1 MAAVPQNNLRE
12 QLRLHSARGGLRA
25 PPAARHRTAGFT
37 FKKRALPASALSGEC
52 LSTPSISALKDKDV
66 NTSLAKPFSSL
77 SVSKDKKTKIQDFFP
92 RTSNGQELKPSC
104 ASQVLADSLED
115 LEQGLKDVRTSGR
128 RPGHAP
134 SQETDPRRL
143 AESVITIE
151 DEWDDIDDF
160 DLSGIDKKYSRSI
173 LSPKGQTSG
182 KTPQRSH
189 SSVNKLPG
197 SPGTVTNDTAPLKR
211 STSEHNEISLH
222 DEQQCLSQRSLICL
236 GDEVPCSSSKT
247 AGEDLQENLSAEVI
261 SHDEEAYAAADVK
274 NKNGESQKLSNGEK
288 NSQPDLDEIG
298 NEPFAS
304 IELEEDDY
312 CDVIPP
318 SPEEELPSFSPSIK
332 NISNIFKDSPTGGRS
347 TTPIIE
353 SKPEKIATKQPIA
366 ETGTEDADKGL
377 HLEQQLYSVMDD
389 ICKLVDAIPIHEL
402 KYLSCAKELLQ
413 QRDLRRKLLA
423 NSIKLNK
430 SSINTVFART
440 GKPCM
445 GQGTATDHDTAVCS
459 GPNCSLSSDGKSPK
473 PTELPSMFSGTV
485 NSSNFSTKK
494 FQICDTL
501 DTSYASKQTV
511 WDITYPETTELSSS
525 KINVK
530 ERTSLS
536 LQSETSFNNSWC
548 EKPVPRNN
556 GNGHL
561 PERPITSTALKAQ
574 NKAPTGINVEDD
586 LDMRDTDFDL
596 DHFDIDDFDE
606 SWENSANVSAPEKP
620 STPLYQPVREGPPAK
635 SLWSKIT
642 SVARGSAVV
651 SNPTVPKSSFL
662 MAAKNS
668 SDPLN
673 NPALE
678 RFRGI
683 KFSHSEE
690 MMNIFHK
697 KFGLHYFRTNQ
708 LEAINA
714 ALLSEDCFILM
725 PTGGGKSLCYQLPA
739 CVSTGVTIVISPLR
753 SLIIDQVQKLKTLDI
768 AATYLTGDRTDADAS
783 KIYMQLSKKDPV
795 IKLLY
800 VTPEKVC
807 ASGRLMSALENLYD
821 RKLLSRFV
829 IDEAHCVSQ
838 WGHDFRKDY
847 KRLNMLRKKFHSVP
861 MMALTATAN
870 PRVQKDIQNQLEM
883 LKPQVF
889 TMSFNRHNLKYDVL
903 PKKPKKV
910 AMDCLEWI
918 RKHHPYDSGII
929 YCLSR
934 HECDTTAAI
943 LQKEGLA
950 ALAYHAGLTD
960 SNRDLVQK
968 KWINQEGC
976 QVICATI
983 AFGMGIDKPDVRYV
997 IHASLPKSIEGYYQ
1011 ESGRAG
1017 RDGEMSHCLLFYSYS
1032 DVTRLRRLI
1041 LMEKD
1046 GNAHTRQTHFNN
1058 LYSMVHYCENVVDC
1072 RRIQLLAYF
1081 GETNF
1086 NPNFCKDHPEVS
1098 CDNCSRKKDYKSRNV
1113 TDEVKSIIRFVQE
1126 HCGQMGG
1133 INGKRNTGSGRYTL
1147 NMMVDIFLG
1156 TKSAKIQSGIF
1167 GRGAAYSRHNVERLF
1182 RKLVLDKILDEDLY
1196 ITANDQAVA
1205 YVILGEKARAVLDG
1219 LLQVEFHETESAS
1232 TIRKQRAS
1240 VTKMSQREE
1249 MVKKCL
1255 GELTDTCKTLGKVFD
1270 MHYFNI
1276 FSTSTLKKIAETLS
1290 SDVEVLLQVDG
1301 VTEDKLEKYGAEIIK
1316 VMDKY
1321 SEWRQPDDAACQS
1334 GDTATGSTGTLESD
1348 EEAEDAVT
1356 TSSYFR
1362 NNTNQGKKRK
1372 RLPNFRESKR
1382 KKSSN
1387 GGSQQFRSKG
1397 GYSKYRRTKKT
1408 SSSKAPASSGYS
1420 SASYTVSVMQG
1431 TGGKLGIMA
1440 PPKPKNRQFLQP
1452 SYSVL

>member
-12 QLRLHSARGGLRA
+12 QLQLHSARGALSK
-25 PPAARHRTAGFT
+25 PPPPRHRPAGFT
-37 FKKRALPASALSGEC
+37 FKKTSPAGALPGEPRGLPAASALRE
-52 LSTPSISALKDKDV
+52 KDV
-66 NTSLAKPFSSL
+66 NTSLAALASSL
-77 SVSKDKKTKIQDFFP
+77 PASKDNKTQIQDFFP
-92 RTSNGQELKPSC
+92 AVS
-104 ASQVLADSLED
+104 
-115 LEQGLKDVRTSGR
+115 SGR
-128 RPGHAP
+128 GLRPSPALARPREASRGPAASGKRSLSEGWCGAP
-134 SQETDPRRL
+134 APRP
-143 AESVITIE
+143 AAGPAITIG

-160 DLSGIDKKYSRSI
+160 DLSGIEKKYCRPPV
-173 LSPKGQTSG
+173 LSPKGQRAACKAS
-182 KTPQRSH
+182 QRS
-189 SSVNKLPG
+189 NPRRDELPG
-197 SPGTVTNDTAPLKR
+197 SPSGTAGKDTGPPRCQGASER
-211 STSEHNEISLH
+211 GETSPEG
-222 DEQQCLSQRSLICL
+222 EQQSLSQQSLICL
-236 GDEVPCSSSKT
+236 EDSAPCSGNK
-247 AGEDLQENLSAEVI
+247 AVGEALWEDLP
-261 SHDEEAYAAADVK
+261 ADVILGDDK
-274 NKNGESQKLSNGEK
+274 EDAHPAASDRSGESQKPSRDEQ
-288 NSQPDLDEIG
+288 NSPRELDEVDI
-298 NEPFAS
+298 ELFAGP
-304 IELEEDDY
+304 ELEEDDY
-312 CDVIPP
+312 LDVVPP
-318 SPEEELPSFSPSIK
+318 SPEEELPSFLPSAK
-332 NISNIFKDSPTGGRS
+332 SISNIFKESPASGRS
-347 TTPIIE
+347 TASSIE
-353 SKPEKIATKQPIA
+353 STPAKAATTQPVA
-366 ETGTEDADKGL
+366 ERDPSVEDADKGL

-389 ICKLVDAIPIHEL
+389 ICKLVDAIPLHEL
-402 KYLSCAKELLQ
+402 KFLSCAKELLQ
-413 QRDLRRKLLA
+413 QRDLRKKLLA
-423 NSIKLNK
+423 NSVALNK
-430 SSINTVFART
+430 SSINNTLPRNGKACVEQGPLARP
-440 GKPCM
+440 GS
-445 GQGTATDHDTAVCS
+445 ALCS
-459 GPNCSLSSDGKSPK
+459 GPNWSFSSDRNSPK
-473 PTELPSMFSGTV
+473 SSNLPPMLSGTA

-494 FQICDTL
+494 NQTL
-501 DTSYASKQTV
+501 DTSYASKQSIEE
-511 WDITYPETTELSSS
+511 ITCPESTALSSS
-525 KINVK
+525 KINGK
-530 ERTSLS
+530 DGASLS
-536 LQSETSFNNSWC
+536 RCSEMSFDNSWC
-548 EKPVPRNN
+548 EKTGVRNS
-556 GNGHL
+556 GSSHL
-561 PERPITSTALKAQ
+561 LERPLTSTALKGQ
-574 NKAPTGINVEDD
+574 STAPTGIPAEDS
-586 LDMRDTDFDL
+586 LGINDTDFDL

-606 SWENSANVSAPEKP
+606 GWENPVNVSAPETP
-620 STPLYQPVREGPPAK
+620 SMPLYQPVREGPPAK
-635 SLWSKIT
+635 SLLSKIM
-642 SVARGSAVV
+642 SRAKGSAVV
-651 SNPTVPKSSFL
+651 SNPAAPKSSFL
-662 MAAKNS
+662 MATKKP
-668 SDPLN
+668 SDPPVN

-678 RFRGI
+678 RFRGM
-683 KFSHSEE
+683 KFSHSEG

-697 KFGLHYFRTNQ
+697 RFGLHCFRTNQ

-714 ALLSEDCFILM
+714 ALLGEDCFILM

-739 CVSTGVTIVISPLR
+739 CVSAGVTIVISPLR

-807 ASGRLMSALENLYD
+807 ASSRLMSALENLYD
-821 RKLLSRFV
+821 RKLLARFV

-838 WGHDFRKDY
+838 WGHDFRQDY

-918 RKHHPYDSGII
+918 KKYHPHDSGII

-1046 GNAHTRQTHFNN
+1046 GNSHTRQTHFNN

-1072 RRIQLLAYF
+1072 RRMQLLAYF

-1086 NPNFCKDHPEVS
+1086 NPTFCKDHPEVT

-1113 TDEVKSIIRFVQE
+1113 TDEVKSIVRFVQE
-1126 HCGQMGG
+1126 HCGQVGR
-1133 INGKRNTGSGRYTL
+1133 INAKGNTGSGRYTL

-1167 GRGAAYSRHNVERLF
+1167 GKGAAYSRHNAERLF

-1205 YVILGEKARAVLDG
+1205 YVILGQKAQAVLDG
-1219 LLQVEFHETESAS
+1219 SLQVEFHETESAS
-1232 TIRKQRAS
+1232 AIRKQRAS
-1240 VTKMSQREE
+1240 VAKVSQREE

-1270 MHYFNI
+1270 VHYFNI

-1290 SDVEVLLQVDG
+1290 SDVEVLLQIDG

-1321 SEWRQPDDAACQS
+1321 SEWTVPEDAAYQS
-1334 GDTATGSTGTLESD
+1334 VDTATGSTGTPESD
-1348 EEAEDAVT
+1348 EEAEDRVT
-1356 TSSYFR
+1356 TSSYFC
-1362 NNTNQGKKRK
+1362 NNANQRRKRK
-1372 RLPNFRESKR
+1372 RPPNFRESK
-1382 KKSSN
+1382 KKKTSN
-1387 GGSQQFRSKG
+1387 GGSQQFHPKG
-1397 GYSKYRRTKKT
+1397 GYSKYRRTRRR
-1408 SSSKAPASSGYS
+1408 SGSKAPASSAYS
-1420 SASYTVSVMQG
+1420 SASYSVSATQG
-1431 TGGKLGIMA
+1431 AAGKLGIMA

-1452 SYSVL
+1452 SYSIL

>member
-1 MAAVPQNNLRE
+1 P
-12 QLRLHSARGGLRA
+12 A
-25 PPAARHRTAGFT
+25 P
-37 FKKRALPASALSGEC
+37 
-52 LSTPSISALKDKDV
+52 
-66 NTSLAKPFSSL
+66 
-77 SVSKDKKTKIQDFFP
+77 
-92 RTSNGQELKPSC
+92 
-104 ASQVLADSLED
+104 
-115 LEQGLKDVRTSGR
+115 
-128 RPGHAP
+128 AP
-134 SQETDPRRL
+134 
-143 AESVITIE
+143 VVTIE

-160 DLSGIDKKYSRSI
+160 DLSGLRKKSCRAPV
-173 LSPKGQTSG
+173 LSPKG
-182 KTPQRSH
+182 PQAAC
-189 SSVNKLPG
+189 K
-197 SPGTVTNDTAPLKR
+197 A
-211 STSEHNEISLH
+211 
-222 DEQQCLSQRSLICL
+222 SQRSAPRL
-236 GDEVPCSSSKT
+236 GEPPGSAGTLGNETGPRSRGAVAQQYQYASLSAANDKSGECQKPSSNENNSPPELDEVDDIELF
-247 AGEDLQENLSAEVI
+247 AGT
-261 SHDEEAYAAADVK
+261 
-274 NKNGESQKLSNGEK
+274 
-288 NSQPDLDEIG
+288 
-298 NEPFAS
+298 
-304 IELEEDDY
+304 ELEEDD
-312 CDVIPP
+312 CLDIVPP
-318 SPEEELPSFSPSIK
+318 SPEEALPSFSPSVK
-332 NISNIFKDSPTGGRS
+332 SISNIFKESPTGVRS
-347 TTPIIE
+347 TASSIA
-353 SKPEKIATKQPIA
+353 SKPGQVVTTQPVA
-366 ETGTEDADKGL
+366 ESDPSAEDADKGL
-377 HLEQQLYSVMDD
+377 HLEEQLYSVMDD
-389 ICKLVDAIPIHEL
+389 ICKLVDAIPLHEL
-402 KYLSCAKELLQ
+402 ESLSCAKELLQ
-413 QRDLRRKLLA
+413 QRGLRRKLLA
-423 NSIKLNK
+423 NSATLNK
-430 SSINTVFART
+430 SSINRTSPRNWKACVEQGPLAR
-440 GKPCM
+440 P
-445 GQGTATDHDTAVCS
+445 GTALCS
-459 GPNCSLSSDGKSPK
+459 GPNWSFSSDRNTPKSTTP
-473 PTELPSMFSGTV
+473 PSTLSGTV

-494 FQICDTL
+494 NQTL
-501 DTSYASKQTV
+501 DTSYASKE
-511 WDITYPETTELSSS
+511 DIEEITCPETSALSSS
-525 KINVK
+525 KINGK
-530 ERTSLS
+530 DGASLS
-536 LQSETSFNNSWC
+536 LRSEMSFDSSWR
-548 EKPVPRNN
+548 EKPGVRNG
-556 GNGHL
+556 GNSHL
-561 PERPITSTALKAQ
+561 LERPLTSTALKGRSKVPAGIP
-574 NKAPTGINVEDD
+574 AEDSSGIN
-586 LDMRDTDFDL
+586 DTDFDL

-606 SWENSANVSAPEKP
+606 GWENSVNVSVPETP
-620 STPLYQPVREGPPAK
+620 STPSYQPVREGPPTK
-635 SLWSKIT
+635 SLLSKIM
-642 SVARGSAVV
+642 SRAKGSAAV
-651 SNPTVPKSSFL
+651 SNPAAPKSSFL
-662 MAAKNS
+662 MATKS
-668 SDPLN
+668 RSDPPVN

-678 RFRGI
+678 RFRGM
-683 KFSHSEE
+683 KFAHSEE
-690 MMNIFHK
+690 MMNVFHK

-714 ALLSEDCFILM
+714 ALLGEDCFILM

-739 CVSTGVTIVISPLR
+739 CVSAGVTIVISPLR

-821 RKLLSRFV
+821 RKLLARFV

-838 WGHDFRKDY
+838 WGHDFRPDY
-847 KRLNMLRKKFHSVP
+847 KRLNMLRKKFRSVP

-883 LKPQVF
+883 LRPQVF

-918 RKHHPYDSGII
+918 KKYHPHDSGII

-1046 GNAHTRQTHFNN
+1046 GNSHTRQTHFNN

-1086 NPNFCKDHPEVS
+1086 NPTFCKDHPEVI

-1113 TDEVKSIIRFVQE
+1113 TDEVKSIVGFVQE
-1126 HCGQMGG
+1126 HCGQMGR
-1133 INGKRNTGSGRYTL
+1133 INAKRNTGSGRYTL

-1156 TKSAKIQSGIF
+1156 TKSAKVQSGIF
-1167 GRGAAYSRHNVERLF
+1167 GKGAAYSRHNVERLF

-1205 YVILGEKARAVLDG
+1205 YVILGEKAQAVLDG
-1219 LLQVEFHETESAS
+1219 SLQVEFHETENASA
-1232 TIRKQRAS
+1232 IRKQKAS
-1240 VTKMSQREE
+1240 MAKTSQREE

-1270 MHYFNI
+1270 VHYFNI

-1290 SDVEVLLQVDG
+1290 SDVEVLLQIDG

-1321 SEWRQPDDAACQS
+1321 SEWTMPEDAACQS
-1334 GDTATGSTGTLESD
+1334 LDTATGSTGTPGSD
-1348 EEAEDAVT
+1348 EEAEDGVT
-1356 TSSYFR
+1356 TSSYFC
-1362 NNTNQGKKRK
+1362 NNANQRKKRK
-1372 RLPNFRESKR
+1372 RPPNFRESKR
-1382 KKSSN
+1382 KKTSN
-1387 GGSQQFRSKG
+1387 GGSQQFHPKG
-1397 GYSKYRRTKKT
+1397 
-1408 SSSKAPASSGYS
+1408 
-1420 SASYTVSVMQG
+1420 
-1431 TGGKLGIMA
+1431 
-1440 PPKPKNRQFLQP
+1440 
-1452 SYSVL
+1452 

>member
-1 MAAVPQNNLRE
+1 
-12 QLRLHSARGGLRA
+12 
-25 PPAARHRTAGFT
+25 
-37 FKKRALPASALSGEC
+37 SALR
-52 LSTPSISALKDKDV
+52 DKDV
-66 NTSLAKPFSSL
+66 NTSLASL
-77 SVSKDKKTKIQDFFP
+77 PASKDKKTQIQDFFP
-92 RTSNGQELKPSC
+92 A
-104 ASQVLADSLED
+104 ASAGRGPEPACGSPALARPREAPK
-115 LEQGLKDVRTSGR
+115 GPAASGKESGTAGPPR
-128 RPGHAP
+128 APAREARPGPAP
-134 SQETDPRRL
+134 GP
-143 AESVITIE
+143 VITIE

-160 DLSGIDKKYSRSI
+160 DLSGIEKKYCRPPV
-173 LSPKGQTSG
+173 LSPKGQRAACKASRRPNPRRG
-182 KTPQRSH
+182 EA
-189 SSVNKLPG
+189 PG
-197 SPGTVTNDTAPLKR
+197 SPGTAGHDTGPPSRAA
-211 STSEHNEISLH
+211 SGSGETSLEA
-222 DEQQCLSQRSLICL
+222 EQQPLSQQSLICL
-236 GDEVPCSSSKT
+236 EDSAPCSVNK
-247 AGEDLQENLSAEVI
+247 AVGEGLRENLSADVI
-261 SHDEEAYAAADVK
+261 VDDGREEAPPAASDK
-274 NKNGESQKLSNGEK
+274 SGESQKPSGDEK
-288 NSQPDLDEIG
+288 NSPPELDEVDT
-298 NEPFAS
+298 EPFAGT
-304 IELEEDDY
+304 ELEEDDY
-312 CDVIPP
+312 LDIIPP
-318 SPEEELPSFSPSIK
+318 SPEEELPSFSPSVK
-332 NISNIFKDSPTGGRS
+332 SISNIFKESPTGGRS
-347 TTPIIE
+347 PAGSAE
-353 SKPEKIATKQPIA
+353 SKPGKVTAAQPVA
-366 ETGTEDADKGL
+366 DSAPGLQDAGKGL
-377 HLEQQLYSVMDD
+377 PWEQQLCSVMDG
-389 ICKLVDAIPIHEL
+389 ICKLVDAIPLHEL
-402 KYLSCAKELLQ
+402 QSLSCAKELLQ

-423 NSIKLNK
+423 NPAALNK
-430 SSINTVFART
+430 SSTNTTFPREWKARAEQ
-440 GKPCM
+440 GSPACA
-445 GQGTATDHDTAVCS
+445 GTALCS
-459 GPNCSLSSDGKSPK
+459 GPNWSFSSGRNSPK
-473 PTELPSMFSGTV
+473 STSLLSPLQLSGTV
-485 NSSNFSTKK
+485 NSSNFCTKK
-494 FQICDTL
+494 NQTCDTL
-501 DTSYASKQTV
+501 YTSYASKQSFEE
-511 WDITYPETTELSSS
+511 ITRPDATALSSS
-525 KINVK
+525 TVNGK
-530 ERTSLS
+530 EGASLS
-536 LQSETSFNNSWC
+536 CRSETSFNGSWC
-548 EKPVPRNN
+548 EKPGVRKGGNPR
-556 GNGHL
+556 L
-561 PERPITSTALKAQ
+561 PERPLTSTALKES
-574 NKAPTGINVEDD
+574 KAPTRVPAEDS
-586 LDMRDTDFDL
+586 LGVNDTDFDL

-606 SWENSANVSAPEKP
+606 GWENSVNVSAPETP
-620 STPLYQPVREGPPAK
+620 SAALYQPIREGPPAK
-635 SLWSKIT
+635 SLLSKIM
-642 SVARGSAVV
+642 SRASGSAVV
-651 SNPTVPKSSFL
+651 SNPAAPKSNFL
-662 MAAKNS
+662 MAAKNC
-668 SDPLN
+668 SDPPVN

-678 RFRGI
+678 RFRGM

-714 ALLSEDCFILM
+714 AVLGEDCFILM

-739 CVSTGVTIVISPLR
+739 CVSAGVTIVISPLR

-768 AATYLTGDRTDADAS
+768 SATYLTGDRTDADAS

-807 ASGRLMSALENLYD
+807 ASNRLMSALENLYD
-821 RKLLSRFV
+821 RKLLARFV

-838 WGHDFRKDY
+838 WGHDFRQDY
-847 KRLNMLRKKFHSVP
+847 KRLNMLRKKFRSVP

-870 PRVQKDIQNQLEM
+870 PRVQKDILNQLEM

-910 AMDCLEWI
+910 ALDCLEWI
-918 RKHHPYDSGII
+918 KKYHPHDSGII

-968 KWINQEGC
+968 KWVNQEGC

-997 IHASLPKSIEGYYQ
+997 IHASLPKSVEGYYQ

-1046 GNAHTRQTHFNN
+1046 GNSHTRQTHFNN

-1086 NPNFCKDHPEVS
+1086 NPTFCKDHPEVI
-1098 CDNCSRKKDYKSRNV
+1098 CDNCSRNKDYKSRNV
-1113 TDEVKSIIRFVQE
+1113 TDEVKSIVRFVQE
-1126 HCGQMGG
+1126 HCGQMGR
-1133 INGKRNTGSGRYTL
+1133 INANRNTGSGRYTL

-1167 GRGAAYSRHNVERLF
+1167 GKGAAYSRHNVERLF

-1205 YVILGEKARAVLDG
+1205 YVILGEKAQAVLDG
-1219 LLQVEFHETESAS
+1219 SLQVEFHETESAS
-1232 TIRKQRAS
+1232 AIRKQRAS
-1240 VTKMSQREE
+1240 VAKMSQREE

-1270 MHYFNI
+1270 VHYFNI

-1290 SDVEVLLQVDG
+1290 SDAEVLLQIDG

-1321 SEWRQPDDAACQS
+1321 SEWTAPEDAACQN
-1334 GDTATGSTGTLESD
+1334 GDTATGSTGTPDSD
-1348 EEAEDAVT
+1348 EEAEDVVT
-1356 TSSYFR
+1356 TSSYFC
-1362 NNTNQGKKRK
+1362 NNANQRRKRK

-1382 KKSSN
+1382 KKTSN
-1387 GGSQQFRSKG
+1387 GGSQQFHLKGSKRPA
-1397 GYSKYRRTKKT
+1397 SA
-1408 SSSKAPASSGYS
+1408 KAPASSGCG
-1420 SASYTVSVMQG
+1420 SASYTVSATQAAA
-1431 TGGKLGIMA
+1431 GKLGIMA
-1440 PPKPKNRQFLQP
+1440 PPKPKSRHFLQP

>member
-1 MAAVPQNNLRE
+1 
-12 QLRLHSARGGLRA
+12 
-25 PPAARHRTAGFT
+25 PAAG
-37 FKKRALPASALSGEC
+37 P
-52 LSTPSISALKDKDV
+52 
-66 NTSLAKPFSSL
+66 
-77 SVSKDKKTKIQDFFP
+77 
-92 RTSNGQELKPSC
+92 
-104 ASQVLADSLED
+104 
-115 LEQGLKDVRTSGR
+115 
-128 RPGHAP
+128 
-134 SQETDPRRL
+134 
-143 AESVITIE
+143 VITVE

-160 DLSGIDKKYSRSI
+160 DLSGIEKKYCRAPA
-173 LSPKGQTSG
+173 LSPKGQRAACKAS
-182 KTPQRSH
+182 QRS
-189 SSVNKLPG
+189 NPRLDEPPG
-197 SPGTVTNDTAPLKR
+197 SPPGTVGHDTGPGSRSAP
-211 STSEHNEISLH
+211 EHGEASPEA
-222 DEQQCLSQRSLICL
+222 EQRPSSQQSLICL
-236 GDEVPCSSSKT
+236 EDSAPCSGNKSV
-247 AGEDLQENLSAEVI
+247 GEGLWENLSADVI
-261 SHDEEAYAAADVK
+261 LDDGGEEAQPAASDK
-274 NKNGESQKLSNGEK
+274 SGESQKPSSDEK
-288 NSQPDLDEIG
+288 NCPPELDGVDIEL
-298 NEPFAS
+298 FAGT
-304 IELEEDDY
+304 ELEEDDY
-312 CDVIPP
+312 LDVVPP
-318 SPEEELPSFSPSIK
+318 SPEEELPSFSPSVK
-332 NISNIFKDSPTGGRS
+332 SISNIFKESPTGGRATAS
-347 TTPIIE
+347 SVE
-353 SKPEKIATKQPIA
+353 SKPGKVATMQPVA
-366 ETGTEDADKGL
+366 ESDPSAEDADKGL
-377 HLEQQLYSVMDD
+377 HLEQQLYGVMDG
-389 ICKLVDAIPIHEL
+389 ICKLVDAIPLHEL
-402 KYLSCAKELLQ
+402 TSLSCAKELLQ

-423 NSIKLNK
+423 NSLTLNK
-430 SSINTVFART
+430 SSINNTFPRNWKACVERGPLAC
-440 GKPCM
+440 P
-445 GQGTATDHDTAVCS
+445 GTAPCS
-459 GPNCSLSSDGKSPK
+459 GPNWSFSSDRNSPK
-473 PTELPSMFSGTV
+473 STNLPSMLSGTV

-494 FQICDTL
+494 NQTL
-501 DTSYASKQTV
+501 DTSYASKQSIEE
-511 WDITYPETTELSSS
+511 ITCPETTALSSS
-525 KINVK
+525 KVNGK
-530 ERTSLS
+530 DGASLS
-536 LQSETSFNNSWC
+536 LCSELSFDSSWC
-548 EKPVPRNN
+548 EKTGVRNG
-556 GNGHL
+556 GNHHL
-561 PERPITSTALKAQ
+561 LERPLSSTALKGQ
-574 NKAPTGINVEDD
+574 SKAPTGIPAEDS
-586 LDMRDTDFDL
+586 LSINDTDFDL

-606 SWENSANVSAPEKP
+606 GWENSVNVLAPETP

-635 SLWSKIT
+635 SLLSKIM
-642 SVARGSAVV
+642 SRAKGSAVV
-651 SNPTVPKSSFL
+651 SNPAAPKSSFL
-662 MAAKNS
+662 TATKNH
-668 SDPLN
+668 SDPPVN

-678 RFRGI
+678 RFRGM

-714 ALLSEDCFILM
+714 ALLGEDCFILM

-739 CVSTGVTIVISPLR
+739 CVSAGVTIVISPLR

-768 AATYLTGDRTDADAS
+768 AATYLTGDRTDVDAS

-807 ASGRLMSALENLYD
+807 ASSRLMSALENLYD
-821 RKLLSRFV
+821 RKLLARFV

-918 RKHHPYDSGII
+918 KKYHPHDSGII

-1046 GNAHTRQTHFNN
+1046 GNSHTRQTHFNN

-1086 NPNFCKDHPEVS
+1086 NPTFCKDHPEVI
-1098 CDNCSRKKDYKSRNV
+1098 CDNCSRKTDYKSRNV
-1113 TDEVKSIIRFVQE
+1113 TDEVKSIIRFVRE
-1126 HCGQMGG
+1126 HCGQTGR
-1133 INGKRNTGSGRYTL
+1133 INAKRNTGSGRYTL

-1167 GRGAAYSRHNVERLF
+1167 GKGAAYSRHNVERLF

-1205 YVILGEKARAVLDG
+1205 YVILGEKAQAVLDG
-1219 LLQVEFHETESAS
+1219 SLQVEFHETESAS
-1232 TIRKQRAS
+1232 AIRKQRAS
-1240 VTKMSQREE
+1240 VAKMSQREE

-1270 MHYFNI
+1270 VHYFNI

-1290 SDVEVLLQVDG
+1290 SDVEVLLQIDG

-1321 SEWRQPDDAACQS
+1321 SEWTTPEDAACQS
-1334 GDTATGSTGTLESD
+1334 VDTATGSTGTPVSD
-1348 EEAEDAVT
+1348 EETEDVVT
-1356 TSSYFR
+1356 TSSYFC
-1362 NNTNQGKKRK
+1362 NNANQRKKRK
-1372 RLPNFRESKR
+1372 RPPNFRESKR
-1382 KKSSN
+1382 KKTSN
-1387 GGSQQFRSKG
+1387 GGSQQFHPKG
-1397 GYSKYRRTKKT
+1397 YVYRRIKRPC
-1408 SSSKAPASSGYS
+1408 SSKPPASSGYS
-1420 SASYTVSVMQG
+1420 LASYNVSAMQG
-1431 TGGKLGIMA
+1431 AAGKLGIMA
-1440 PPKPKNRQFLQP
+1440 PPKPKTRHFLQP
-1452 SYSVL
+1452 SYSIL

>member
-1 MAAVPQNNLRE
+1 MAAPSRPIMAAVPQNNLRE
-12 QLRLHSARGGLRA
+12 QLRLHSARGALSK
-25 PPAARHRTAGFT
+25 PPPPRHRPAGFT
-37 FKKRALPASALSGEC
+37 FKKTSPAGALPREPRGLSAASALR
-52 LSTPSISALKDKDV
+52 DKDV
-66 NTSLAKPFSSL
+66 NTSLAALGSALPA
-77 SVSKDKKTKIQDFFP
+77 SKDKKTQIQDFFP
-92 RTSNGQELKPSC
+92 AAAGPHGQGLETAC
-104 ASQVLADSLED
+104 ASPTLAGCGETSKGPVATGKRSGSE
-115 LEQGLKDVRTSGR
+115 GLHSPVAG
-128 RPGHAP
+128 P
-134 SQETDPRRL
+134 
-143 AESVITIE
+143 VITVE

-160 DLSGIDKKYSRSI
+160 DLSRIEKKYCRPPV
-173 LSPKGQTSG
+173 LSPKGQRASC
-182 KTPQRSH
+182 KASQRS
-189 SSVNKLPG
+189 NPRRDEPLG
-197 SPGTVTNDTAPLKR
+197 SPGTTGDDVGPCSHGEA
-211 STSEHNEISLH
+211 SLEA
-222 DEQQCLSQRSLICL
+222 EQRPLSQQSLICL
-236 GDEVPCSSSKT
+236 EDSAPCSGNK
-247 AGEDLQENLSAEVI
+247 AVGEDLWENLSADVI
-261 SHDEEAYAAADVK
+261 LDDDREKAHPAANDGS
-274 NKNGESQKLSNGEK
+274 GESRRPSSAEK
-288 NSQPDLDEIG
+288 HSPPELAEAD
-298 NEPFAS
+298 NELVAGL
-304 IELEEDDY
+304 ELEEDDY
-312 CDVIPP
+312 LDIVPP
-318 SPEEELPSFSPSIK
+318 SPEEELPSFSPSVK
-332 NISNIFKDSPTGGRS
+332 SISNIFKESPTGGRS
-347 TTPIIE
+347 TGSSVE
-353 SKPEKIATKQPIA
+353 SQVATTQPVAGRDPGA
-366 ETGTEDADKGL
+366 EAADKGG
-377 HLEQQLYSVMDD
+377 HLAQQLYGVMDS
-389 ICKLVDAIPIHEL
+389 ICQLVDAIPLHEL
-402 KYLSCAKELLQ
+402 QSLSCARELLQ
-413 QRDLRRKLLA
+413 QRDLRRKLLG
-423 NSIKLNK
+423 NSVTWNK
-430 SSINTVFART
+430 SSTNNTFPRNWKACVERGPLACP
-440 GKPCM
+440 GAAP
-445 GQGTATDHDTAVCS
+445 CS
-459 GPNCSLSSDGKSPK
+459 GPNWSFSSGRNSPK
-473 PTELPSMFSGTV
+473 STNLPSLLSGTV
-485 NSSNFSTKK
+485 NSSNFSTKTN
-494 FQICDTL
+494 QTL
-501 DTSYASKQTV
+501 DTSYVSKQSL
-511 WDITYPETTELSSS
+511 DEITCPEPTALNSPKVNGQEGASPSLRSTSSDS
-525 KINVK
+525 NWWGKPGL
-530 ERTSLS
+530 R
-536 LQSETSFNNSWC
+536 NSGDGQWA
-548 EKPVPRNN
+548 EQPLK
-556 GNGHL
+556 
-561 PERPITSTALKAQ
+561 STALKAQ
-574 NKAPTGINVEDD
+574 SQAPWGPPAEGGLGLN
-586 LDMRDTDFDL
+586 DTDFDL
-596 DHFDIDDFDE
+596 DPFDIDDFDE
-606 SWENSANVSAPEKP
+606 DWENSENVSAPETP
-620 STPLYQPVREGPPAK
+620 SAPLYQPVREGPPAQ
-635 SLWSKIT
+635 SLLSKIM
-642 SVARGSAVV
+642 SRAKGSALV
-651 SNPTVPKSSFL
+651 SNSAAPKSTFST
-662 MAAKNS
+662 ATKNR
-668 SDPLN
+668 SDLPVN

-678 RFRGI
+678 HFRGM

-714 ALLSEDCFILM
+714 ALLGEDCFILM

-739 CVSTGVTIVISPLR
+739 CVSAGVTIVISPLR

-807 ASGRLMSALENLYD
+807 ASNRLMSALENLYD
-821 RKLLSRFV
+821 RKLLARFV

-838 WGHDFRKDY
+838 WGHDFRQDY
-847 KRLNMLRKKFHSVP
+847 KRLNMLRRKFRSVP

-870 PRVQKDIQNQLEM
+870 PRVQKDVQNQLEM

-918 RKHHPYDSGII
+918 KKYHPHDSGII

-943 LQKEGLA
+943 LQREGLA

-1046 GNAHTRQTHFNN
+1046 GNSHTRETHFNN
-1058 LYSMVHYCENVVDC
+1058 LYSMVHYCENVLDC

-1086 NPNFCKDHPEVS
+1086 NPTFCKDHPEVT

-1126 HCGQMGG
+1126 HCGQMGR
-1133 INGKRNTGSGRYTL
+1133 INTKRNTHSGRYTL

-1156 TKSAKIQSGIF
+1156 ATSAKIQSGIF
-1167 GRGAAYSRHNVERLF
+1167 GKGAAYSRHNVERLF

-1205 YVILGEKARAVLDG
+1205 YIILGEKAQAVLNG
-1219 LLQVEFHETESAS
+1219 SLQVEFHETESAS
-1232 TIRKQRAS
+1232 AIRKQRAS
-1240 VTKMSQREE
+1240 MAKMSQREE

-1270 MHYFNI
+1270 VHYFNI

-1290 SDVEVLLQVDG
+1290 SDAEVLLQIDG

-1321 SEWRQPDDAACQS
+1321 SEWTIPEDAACQS
-1334 GDTATGSTGTLESD
+1334 VDMAPRSTGTPESE
-1348 EEAEDAVT
+1348 EEADVVT
-1356 TSSYFR
+1356 TSSYFS
-1362 NNTNQGKKRK
+1362 NNANQRRKRK
-1372 RLPNFRESKR
+1372 RPPNFRESKR
-1382 KKSSN
+1382 KKTSN
-1387 GGSQQFRSKG
+1387 GGSQQFHPKG
-1397 GYSKYRRTKKT
+1397 GYGRYRRTKRP
-1408 SSSKAPASSGYS
+1408 SGSKAPASSGSS
-1420 SASYTVSVMQG
+1420 SASYRVSATQG
-1431 TGGKLGIMA
+1431 AAAKLGIMA
-1440 PPKPKNRQFLQP
+1440 PPKPKSRHFLQP

>member
-1 MAAVPQNNLRE
+1 
-12 QLRLHSARGGLRA
+12 
-25 PPAARHRTAGFT
+25 
-37 FKKRALPASALSGEC
+37 
-52 LSTPSISALKDKDV
+52 
-66 NTSLAKPFSSL
+66 
-77 SVSKDKKTKIQDFFP
+77 
-92 RTSNGQELKPSC
+92 
-104 ASQVLADSLED
+104 
-115 LEQGLKDVRTSGR
+115 
-128 RPGHAP
+128 
-134 SQETDPRRL
+134 
-143 AESVITIE
+143 
-151 DEWDDIDDF
+151 
-160 DLSGIDKKYSRSI
+160 
-173 LSPKGQTSG
+173 
-182 KTPQRSH
+182 
-189 SSVNKLPG
+189 
-197 SPGTVTNDTAPLKR
+197 
-211 STSEHNEISLH
+211 
-222 DEQQCLSQRSLICL
+222 
-236 GDEVPCSSSKT
+236 
-247 AGEDLQENLSAEVI
+247 
-261 SHDEEAYAAADVK
+261 
-274 NKNGESQKLSNGEK
+274 EK
-288 NSQPDLDEIG
+288 NSPPELDEADID
-298 NEPFAS
+298 PFAGT
-304 IELEEDDY
+304 ELEEDDY
-312 CDVIPP
+312 LDVVPP
-318 SPEEELPSFSPSIK
+318 SPEEELPPFSPSVK
-332 NISNIFKDSPTGGRS
+332 SISNIFKESPTSGRAAVS
-347 TTPIIE
+347 SAESQPGKDATTQPVAE
-353 SKPEKIATKQPIA
+353 SDPGVE
-366 ETGTEDADKGL
+366 GADKGL
-377 HLEQQLYSVMDD
+377 HLEQQLYGVMDD
-389 ICKLVDAIPIHEL
+389 ICKLVDAIPLHEL
-402 KYLSCAKELLQ
+402 KSLSCAKDLLQ

-423 NSIKLNK
+423 NSVALNT
-430 SSINTVFART
+430 SSVNNTFPRNWKACVERGPLAHP
-440 GKPCM
+440 G
-445 GQGTATDHDTAVCS
+445 AALCS
-459 GPNCSLSSDGKSPK
+459 GPNWSFASDRNSPK
-473 PTELPSMFSGTV
+473 STNLPSVLSGAV
-485 NSSNFSTKK
+485 NSGNFSTPKN
-494 FQICDTL
+494 QTL
-501 DTSYASKQTV
+501 GTSYASKQSIEE
-511 WDITYPETTELSSS
+511 ITWPETTALSSS
-525 KINVK
+525 KVNGK
-530 ERTSLS
+530 ERDSLS
-536 LQSETSFNNSWC
+536 RCSEVFFDSRWC
-548 EKPVPRNN
+548 EHPWVRNG
-556 GNGHL
+556 GNHRL
-561 PERPITSTALKAQ
+561 LEMPLTSTALKGQ
-574 NKAPTGINVEDD
+574 SKAPSGVPAGDSLGIN
-586 LDMRDTDFDL
+586 DTDLDL

-606 SWENSANVSAPEKP
+606 DWENVVNDSAPETP
-620 STPLYQPVREGPPAK
+620 SRPLYQPVREGPPAG
-635 SLWSKIT
+635 SLLSKVM
-642 SVARGSAVV
+642 SRAKGSALL
-651 SNPTVPKSSFL
+651 SNPAAPKSSL
-662 MAAKNS
+662 MATKNR
-668 SDPLN
+668 SDPLVN
-673 NPALE
+673 NAALE
-678 RFRGI
+678 RFRGV

-714 ALLSEDCFILM
+714 ALLGEDCFILM

-739 CVSTGVTIVISPLR
+739 CVSAGVTIVISPLR

-768 AATYLTGDRTDADAS
+768 AATHLTGDRTDADAS

-821 RKLLSRFV
+821 RKLLARFV

-838 WGHDFRKDY
+838 WGHDFRQDY

-918 RKHHPYDSGII
+918 KKYHPHDSGII

-934 HECDTTAAI
+934 HECDTTAAV

-1046 GNAHTRQTHFNN
+1046 GNSHTRQTHFNN

-1086 NPNFCKDHPEVS
+1086 NPTFCKDHPEVI

-1126 HCGQMGG
+1126 HCGQMGR
-1133 INGKRNTGSGRYTL
+1133 INAKRNTGSGRYTL

-1167 GRGAAYSRHNVERLF
+1167 GKGAAYSRHNVERLF

-1205 YVILGEKARAVLDG
+1205 YVILGEKAQAVLDG
-1219 LLQVEFHETESAS
+1219 SLQVEFHETESAS
-1232 TIRKQRAS
+1232 AIRKQRAS
-1240 VTKMSQREE
+1240 VAKMSQREE

-1270 MHYFNI
+1270 VHYFNI

-1290 SDVEVLLQVDG
+1290 SDVEVLLQIDG

-1321 SEWRQPDDAACQS
+1321 SEWTIPEDAACQS
-1334 GDTATGSTGTLESD
+1334 VDTATGSTGTPESD

-1356 TSSYFR
+1356 TSSYFC
-1362 NNTNQGKKRK
+1362 NNANQRRKRR

-1382 KKSSN
+1382 KKTSN
-1387 GGSQQFRSKG
+1387 GGSQQFHPKG
-1397 GYSKYRRTKKT
+1397 YVAKYRRTKRPP
-1408 SSSKAPASSGYS
+1408 SSKAPASSAYA
-1420 SASYTVSVMQG
+1420 SASYSVSATQG
-1431 TGGKLGIMA
+1431 AAGKLGIMA
-1440 PPKPKNRQFLQP
+1440 PPQPKTRPFLQP

>member
-1 MAAVPQNNLRE
+1 
-12 QLRLHSARGGLRA
+12 
-25 PPAARHRTAGFT
+25 
-37 FKKRALPASALSGEC
+37 SALR
-52 LSTPSISALKDKDV
+52 DKDV
-66 NTSLAKPFSSL
+66 NTSLASL
-77 SVSKDKKTKIQDFFP
+77 PASKDKKTQIQDFFP
-92 RTSNGQELKPSC
+92 AVSGGRGPEPACGSPALARPRE
-104 ASQVLADSLED
+104 ASKGPAA
-115 LEQGLKDVRTSGR
+115 SGKESVTAGPPR
-128 RPGHAP
+128 APAREGRPGPAAGP
-134 SQETDPRRL
+134 
-143 AESVITIE
+143 VITIE

-160 DLSGIDKKYSRSI
+160 DLSGIEKKYCRPPV
-173 LSPKGQTSG
+173 LSPKGQRATCKAS
-182 KTPQRSH
+182 QRPNPH
-189 SSVNKLPG
+189 RGEPPG
-197 SPGTVTNDTAPLKR
+197 CPGTVGRDTGPPSHAASGYGETFP
-211 STSEHNEISLH
+211 EA
-222 DEQQCLSQRSLICL
+222 EQQPLSQQSLICL
-236 GDEVPCSSSKT
+236 EDSAPCSGSR
-247 AGEDLQENLSAEVI
+247 AVGEDLRENFSADVI
-261 SHDEEAYAAADVK
+261 VDDGREEAHPAASDK
-274 NKNGESQKLSNGEK
+274 SGESQKPSGAEK
-288 NSQPDLDEIG
+288 SSPPELDEVDI
-298 NEPFAS
+298 EPFAGT
-304 IELEEDDY
+304 ELEEDDY
-312 CDVIPP
+312 LDIVPP
-318 SPEEELPSFSPSIK
+318 SPEEELPSFSPSVK
-332 NISNIFKDSPTGGRS
+332 SISNIFKESPTGGRCPAGS
-347 TTPIIE
+347 IE
-353 SKPEKIATKQPIA
+353 SKPGKVTAAQPDA
-366 ETGTEDADKGL
+366 ESAPGLEDADKGL
-377 HLEQQLYSVMDD
+377 HWEQQLYSVMDG
-389 ICKLVDAIPIHEL
+389 ICRLVDAIPLQEL
-402 KYLSCAKELLQ
+402 QSLSCAKELLQ

-423 NSIKLNK
+423 NPVALNK
-430 SSINTVFART
+430 SSINSAFPRDRKACAERGSPARA
-440 GKPCM
+440 
-445 GQGTATDHDTAVCS
+445 GTALCS
-459 GPNCSLSSDGKSPK
+459 GPNWSFTSGRNSPK
-473 PTELPSMFSGTV
+473 STSLPSMLSGTV
-485 NSSNFSTKK
+485 NSSNFCTKK
-494 FQICDTL
+494 NQTCDTL
-501 DTSYASKQTV
+501 YTSYASKQSIEEIARPDGTA
-511 WDITYPETTELSSS
+511 LSSS
-525 KINVK
+525 KVSGK
-530 ERTSLS
+530 EGASLS
-536 LQSETSFNNSWC
+536 RCSETSFDSSWC
-548 EKPVPRNN
+548 ENPGLRNGGNPRLLE
-556 GNGHL
+556 GPL
-561 PERPITSTALKAQ
+561 TSTALKES
-574 NKAPTGINVEDD
+574 KAPTRVPAEDS
-586 LDMRDTDFDL
+586 LGMNGTDFDL

-606 SWENSANVSAPEKP
+606 GWENSVNVSAPETP
-620 STPLYQPVREGPPAK
+620 SAALYQPIREGPPAK
-635 SLWSKIT
+635 SLLSKIM
-642 SVARGSAVV
+642 SRAGGSAVV
-651 SNPTVPKSSFL
+651 SNPAAPKSNFL
-662 MAAKNS
+662 MAAKNR
-668 SDPLN
+668 SDPPVS

-678 RFRGI
+678 RFRGM

-714 ALLSEDCFILM
+714 ALLGEDCFILM

-739 CVSTGVTIVISPLR
+739 CVSAGVTIVISPLR

-768 AATYLTGDRTDADAS
+768 SATYLTGDRTDADAS

-807 ASGRLMSALENLYD
+807 ASNRLMSALENLYD
-821 RKLLSRFV
+821 RKLLARFV

-838 WGHDFRKDY
+838 WGHDFRQDY
-847 KRLNMLRKKFHSVP
+847 KRLNMLRKKFRSVP

-910 AMDCLEWI
+910 ALDCLEWI
-918 RKHHPYDSGII
+918 KKYHPHDSGII

-968 KWINQEGC
+968 KWVNQEGC

-1046 GNAHTRQTHFNN
+1046 GNSHTRQTHFNN

-1086 NPNFCKDHPEVS
+1086 NPTFCKDHPEVI
-1098 CDNCSRKKDYKSRNV
+1098 CDNCSRNKDYKSRNV
-1113 TDEVKSIIRFVQE
+1113 TDEVKSIVRFVQE
-1126 HCGQMGG
+1126 HCGQMGRM
-1133 INGKRNTGSGRYTL
+1133 NAKRSMGSGRYTL

-1156 TKSAKIQSGIF
+1156 AKSAKIQSGIF
-1167 GRGAAYSRHNVERLF
+1167 GKGAAYSRHNVERLF

-1205 YVILGEKARAVLDG
+1205 YVILGEKAQAVLDG
-1219 LLQVEFHETESAS
+1219 SLQVEFHETESAS
-1232 TIRKQRAS
+1232 AIRKQRAS
-1240 VTKMSQREE
+1240 VAKMSQREE

-1270 MHYFNI
+1270 VHYFNI

-1290 SDVEVLLQVDG
+1290 SDVEVLLQIDG

-1321 SEWRQPDDAACQS
+1321 SEWTTPEDAACQN
-1334 GDTATGSTGTLESD
+1334 GGTATGSPGTPGSD
-1348 EEAEDAVT
+1348 EEAEDVVT
-1356 TSSYFR
+1356 TSSYFC
-1362 NNTNQGKKRK
+1362 NNANQRRKRK

-1382 KKSSN
+1382 KKTSN
-1387 GGSQQFRSKG
+1387 GGSQQFRLKG
-1397 GYSKYRRTKKT
+1397 GYSKYRRTKRPA
-1408 SSSKAPASSGYS
+1408 SSKAPASSGCG
-1420 SASYTVSVMQG
+1420 SASYTVSATQAAA
-1431 TGGKLGIMA
+1431 GKLGIMA
-1440 PPKPKNRQFLQP
+1440 PPKPKSRQFLQP

>member
-1 MAAVPQNNLRE
+1 RAAAGALT
-12 QLRLHSARGGLRA
+12 RGSSLPR
-25 PPAARHRTAGFT
+25 GFT
-37 FKKRALPASALSGEC
+37 FKKAAPAGEPRGLSAASALR
-52 LSTPSISALKDKDV
+52 DKDV
-66 NTSLAKPFSSL
+66 NTSLAAPASSPAA
-77 SVSKDKKTKIQDFFP
+77 SKEKKTQIQDFFP
-92 RTSNGQELKPSC
+92 AAASPHGQGPALPRPQE
-104 ASQVLADSLED
+104 ASRGPVSSGKRSVTE
-115 LEQGLKDVRTSGR
+115 GLPGAPPREP
-128 RPGHAP
+128 RPGPAAGP
-134 SQETDPRRL
+134 VVT
-143 AESVITIE
+143 VE

-160 DLSGIDKKYSRSI
+160 DLSGIKGKFCRPPV
-173 LSPKGQTSG
+173 LSPKGQRAARRA
-182 KTPQRSH
+182 PQRSDPR
-189 SSVNKLPG
+189 LGEPPG
-197 SPGTVTNDTAPLKR
+197 SPGAVGDHTGPGSHGASER
-211 STSEHNEISLH
+211 GQTSPEAG
-222 DEQQCLSQRSLICL
+222 QRPLSQESVICL
-236 GDEVPCSSSKT
+236 EDSAPCSGDK
-247 AGEDLQENLSAEVI
+247 AVGEGLWENLPADAVL
-261 SHDEEAYAAADVK
+261 DDDREEAHPAAVAGSGEGQKANSSQRNRPPGPGEVDV
-274 NKNGESQKLSNGEK
+274 ES
-288 NSQPDLDEIG
+288 
-298 NEPFAS
+298 FAGT
-304 IELEEDDY
+304 ELEEDDY
-312 CDVIPP
+312 LDIVPP
-318 SPEEELPSFSPSIK
+318 SPEEELPSLSPSVK
-332 NISNIFKDSPTGGRS
+332 SISGVFRESPTGGRS
-347 TTPIIE
+347 TAGSWDE
-353 SKPEKIATKQPIA
+353 SKPGKAATTQPVA
-366 ETGTEDADKGL
+366 ESDPTAEDADKGVN
-377 HLEQQLYSVMDD
+377 LERRIYGVMDD
-389 ICKLVDAIPIHEL
+389 ICKLVDAIPLHEL
-402 KYLSCAKELLQ
+402 QSLSCAKELVQ

-423 NSIKLNK
+423 SSSTWNK
-430 SSINTVFART
+430 SSPNNTFPRNWEAGVERGPPVRPGAAL
-440 GKPCM
+440 G
-445 GQGTATDHDTAVCS
+445 S
-459 GPNCSLSSDGKSPK
+459 GPNWSFSADRNSPK
-473 PTELPSMFSGTV
+473 STNLPSVLSGTL

-494 FQICDTL
+494 NQTL
-501 DTSYASKQTV
+501 DTSYASKQSIEE
-511 WDITYPETTELSSS
+511 ITCPEAAALSSS
-525 KINVK
+525 KVGRK
-530 ERTSLS
+530 GGASLG
-536 LQSETSFNNSWC
+536 LPSEMSFDSSWC
-548 EKPVPRNN
+548 EKPGVRNG
-556 GNGHL
+556 GNHHL
-561 PERPITSTALKAQ
+561 LERPLTSTALKGRS
-574 NKAPTGINVEDD
+574 KAPTAAPAEDSLGIN
-586 LDMRDTDFDL
+586 DTDFDL

-606 SWENSANVSAPEKP
+606 DWENSVDVSAPETP
-620 STPLYQPVREGPPAK
+620 STPLYQPVREGPPTK
-635 SLWSKIT
+635 SLLSKIM
-642 SVARGSAVV
+642 SRAKGSAVAL
-651 SNPTVPKSSFL
+651 NPAAPKSTFL
-662 MAAKNS
+662 MATKNC
-668 SDPLN
+668 SDPTVN
-673 NPALE
+673 SPALE
-678 RFRGI
+678 RFRGM

-697 KFGLHYFRTNQ
+697 KFGLHSFRTNQ

-714 ALLSEDCFILM
+714 ALLGEDCFILM

-739 CVSTGVTIVISPLR
+739 CVSAGVTVVISPLR

-768 AATYLTGDRTDADAS
+768 AATHLTGDRTDADAS

-807 ASGRLMSALENLYD
+807 ASSRLMSALENLYN
-821 RKLLSRFV
+821 RKLLARFV

-838 WGHDFRKDY
+838 WGHDFRQDY
-847 KRLNMLRKKFHSVP
+847 KRLNMLRKKFRSVP

-918 RKHHPYDSGII
+918 KKYHPHDSGII

-960 SNRDLVQK
+960 CNRDLVQK

-1046 GNAHTRQTHFNN
+1046 GNSHTRQTHFNN

-1086 NPNFCKDHPEVS
+1086 NPTFCKDHPEVI

-1113 TDEVKSIIRFVQE
+1113 TEEVKSIIRFVRE
-1126 HCGQMGG
+1126 HCGQ
-1133 INGKRNTGSGRYTL
+1133 INAKRNTGSGRYTL

-1167 GRGAAYSRHNVERLF
+1167 GKGAAYSRHNVERLF

-1205 YVILGEKARAVLDG
+1205 YVILGEKAQAVLDG
-1219 LLQVEFHETESAS
+1219 SLQVEFHETESAS
-1232 TIRKQRAS
+1232 AIRKQRAS
-1240 VTKMSQREE
+1240 VAKMSQREE

-1255 GELTDTCKTLGKVFD
+1255 GELTDTCKMLGKVFD
-1270 MHYFNI
+1270 VHYFNI

-1290 SDVEVLLQVDG
+1290 SDVEVLLQIDG

-1321 SEWRQPDDAACQS
+1321 SEWTTPEDAVCQS
-1334 GDTATGSTGTLESD
+1334 VDTATGSTGTPESD
-1348 EEAEDAVT
+1348 AEAEDVVT
-1356 TSSYFR
+1356 TSSYFC
-1362 NNTNQGKKRK
+1362 NNANQRKKRK

-1382 KKSSN
+1382 KKTSN
-1387 GGSQQFRSKG
+1387 GGSQQFHPKG
-1397 GYSKYRRTKKT
+1397 GYGRYRRTKRPF
-1408 SSSKAPASSGYS
+1408 SSKAAASSGYG
-1420 SASYTVSVMQG
+1420 SASCSVSATQG
-1431 TGGKLGIMA
+1431 AAAKLGIMA
-1440 PPKPKNRQFLQP
+1440 PPKPKSRHFLQP